1 MSEIENLFDEEYLV
15 PNVKGAALQPG
26 RDHRS
31 PQLNEMLF
39 SARTQG
45 LGGFFVS
52 PLNFHYFQISL
63 LSYIVVYTLQSL
75 LTESRY
81 SDIMVAKE
89 VHDVS

>member
-39 SARTQG
+39 FARTQG
-45 LGGFFVS
+45 LGGFF
-52 PLNFHYFQISL
+52 
-63 LSYIVVYTLQSL
+63 
-75 LTESRY
+75 R
-81 SDIMVAKE
+81 
-89 VHDVS
+89 